1 MTAVAKHEPREVQ
14 VAPERSDNPMVDM
27 VREAMRSGQSI
38 EVIREVR
45 ALAKEMAADEA
56 KRAFDEAVSDAKAE
70 IQPIAKNKDGH
81 NSRYADLGEI
91 SRQVDPI
98 LSKHGLSVRHRT
110 RQDGNAITVT
120 CILSHKLGH
129 FEETELTA
137 NPDTSG
143 SKNSIQAIGSTLT
156 YLQRYTKVLA
166 VGIAVS
172 DDDDGQA
179 GGGSGEVIS
188 DQQVMDLREL
198 IESVAEA
205 VNSTVPVY
213 AANFLKFMKVERIE
227 DIAAKDYQK
236 AITAINSTRAGK

>member
-1 MTAVAKHEPREVQ
+1 MSAVVQHEAREVQ
-14 VAPERSDNPMVDM
+14 AAPERSDNPIMDM

-70 IQPIAKNKDGH
+70 IQPIAKNKAGH

-98 LSKHGLSVRHRT
+98 LSKYGLSVRHRT

-143 SKNSIQAIGSTLT
+143 SKNPIQAIGSTLT

-172 DDDDGQA
+172 EDDDGAAA
-179 GGGSGEVIS
+179 GRGETIS
-188 DQQVMDLREL
+188 DAQLADLRTLADE
-198 IESVAEA
+198 
-205 VNSTVPVY
+205 VN
-213 AANFLKFMKVERIE
+213 ADLEKFCQYFRIE
-227 DIAAKDYQK
+227 ALPDLPAKDF
-236 AITAINSTRAGK
+236 NRAMDSLRAKKGRQQ